1 MQVIK
6 EVWVLKHKAHMEYKC
21 AQNTATPKLYVS
33 ETSAISSAKYDAQC
47 NNGGFESYVP
57 IKAYIVIE
65 GEPNAI
71 PF

>member
-1 MQVIK
+1 
-6 EVWVLKHKAHMEYKC
+6 MEYKC

-47 NNGGFESYVP
+47 NNGGFESYIPV
-57 IKAYIVIE
+57 KAYIVIE